1 MDKIKDIIKK
11 LSKYDFNK
19 ILDNFVLFYLLI
31 LIFKGL
37 YNILDSYN
45 NFSLLS
51 AVMFTAFA
59 MLFFIYINR
68 K

>member
-1 MDKIKDIIKK
+1 MNKIKDIIKK

-19 ILDNFVLFYLLI
+19 IVDNLLLFCLLL

-37 YNILDSYN
+37 YNILNSYN
-45 NFSLLS
+45 NLTLLRAS
-51 AVMFTAFA
+51 IFTGFA
-59 MLFFIYINR
+59 MLFFTYIER